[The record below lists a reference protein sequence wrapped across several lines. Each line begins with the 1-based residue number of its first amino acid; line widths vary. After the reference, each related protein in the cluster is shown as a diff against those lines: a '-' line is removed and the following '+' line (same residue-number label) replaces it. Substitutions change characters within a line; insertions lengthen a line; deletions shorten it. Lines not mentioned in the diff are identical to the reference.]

1 MPIDYSTPI
10 LTNRFSELNQSQK
23 SFINR
28 LVNSMAS
35 FRGIESATLIE
46 AYRSADETLR
56 KFSRVTW

>member
-10 LTNRFSELNQSQK
+10 LNNRFSELNQSQK

-28 LVNSMAS
+28 LANSMAS
-35 FRGIESATLIE
+35 FKGIESATLIE

-56 KFSRVTW
+56 KFDRIAW